1 MVAPFALDNDQVVV
15 IVGSGAGGGTLG
27 AELALKGVDTVI
39 LEAGGRH
46 EIEDF
51 QNDEW
56 GSFLQISWL
65 DNRTTS
71 GNWIGPPEWM
81 DP

>member
-1 MVAPFALDNDQVVV
+1 LDDDGVVV

-27 AELALKGVDTVI
+27 TELALKGIDVVI

-46 EIEDF
+46 EIDDF

-56 GSFLQISWL
+56 GSFSQISCSTRARPPATGGW
-65 DNRTTS
+65 RGTS
-71 GNWIGPPEWM
+71 PACRPGS
-81 DP
+81 